1 VNAIDPASAH
11 FPDVHG
17 HKYAWVRNH
26 LFERIQNM
34 EVGTR
39 LPAEPILC
47 EEYGVSRITLRKAV
61 EQLVAE
67 GYLRRDHGKGT
78 FVTDPKYAMRYRE
91 RFVNEVTGFYTQMHR
106 QGNQVESEVITQ
118 EKISAGPTVA
128 RQLGITGADEVI
140 HLERLRKV
148 NGTVHHLAQSYVVAR
163 KFPTVLTADFS
174 TLSLYVH
181 LRETYDLL
189 LARNEILV
197 SLSFA
202 TAREAEVMGVAE
214 GDALLLTRSTVSD
227 PEGNIIAYGTSKF
240 VPSASELSFEVVADS
255 IR

>member
-1 VNAIDPASAH
+1 MNAIDPASAH
-11 FPDVHG
+11 LPDLHG

-26 LFERIQNM
+26 LYERIQNM
-34 EVGTR
+34 EVGSR
-39 LPAEPILC
+39 LPAEPALC

-61 EQLVAE
+61 EQLVTE

-118 EKISAGPTVA
+118 EKISAGPSVA
-128 RQLGITGADEVI
+128 RHLGITGADPVI

-189 LARNEILV
+189 LAKNEILV

-202 TAREAEVMGVAE
+202 TAREAQIMGVAE
-214 GDALLLTRSTVSD
+214 GDALLLTQSTVSD
-227 PEGNIIAYGTSKF
+227 LEGNVIAYGTSKF
-240 VPSASELSFEVVADS
+240 VPSASELSFEVVADG

>member
-1 VNAIDPASAH
+1 MV
-11 FPDVHG
+11 
-17 HKYAWVRNH
+17 
-26 LFERIQNM
+26 
-34 EVGTR
+34 
-39 LPAEPILC
+39 
-47 EEYGVSRITLRKAV
+47 
-61 EQLVAE
+61 
-67 GYLRRDHGKGT
+67 RRDHGKGT

-106 QGNQVESEVITQ
+106 QGNRVESQVITQ
-118 EKISAGPTVA
+118 EKIPAGPTVA

-189 LARNEILV
+189 LAKNEILV

-202 TAREAEVMGVAE
+202 TAREAEVMGIAE

-227 PEGNIIAYGTSKF
+227 PEGKIIAYGTSKF

>member
-1 VNAIDPASAH
+1 MNAIETASAH
-11 FPDVHG
+11 IPDLHG

-26 LFERIQNM
+26 LYERIQDM
-34 EVGTR
+34 EVGSR
-39 LPAEPILC
+39 LPAEPTLC
-47 EEYGVSRITLRKAV
+47 QEYGVSRITLRKAV

-118 EKISAGPTVA
+118 EKVLAGPSVA
-128 RQLGITGADEVI
+128 RHLGIIGADPVI

-163 KFPTVLTADFS
+163 EFPTVLVTDFS

-189 LARNEILV
+189 LAKNEILV

-202 TAREAEVMGVAE
+202 SAREAEIMGVAE
-214 GDALLLTRSTVSD
+214 GDALLLTQSTVSD
-227 PEGNIIAYGTSKF
+227 AAGNIIVYGTSKF